1 MLVVWRVAT
10 SQESNMH
17 NDKLRK
23 RTCELI
29 LTVQQLGSSTPGGNT
44 NKTMGGEVP
53 VVHRG
58 SVDKG
63 LLMVSAPTIDALD
76 PEQWLQGVVI
86 MEEANAGRNGW
97 DAKVIAMGPTGDTR
111 YTVQERSG
119 KCGAR
124 GMAEHGRCMDIAVVV
139 RSFSHPGLVRHNGV

>member
-1 MLVVWRVAT
+1 MVCAHGGMPSAVMLVVWRVAT

-53 VVHRG
+53 VGEGRARVSSSRSRRPARKRELVNDLSG
-58 SVDKG
+58 SWLVQTA
-63 LLMVSAPTIDALD
+63 LAPTCPCLGTALKWQLG
-76 PEQWLQGVVI
+76 EVV
-86 MEEANAGRNGW
+86 A
-97 DAKVIAMGPTGDTR
+97 
-111 YTVQERSG
+111 
-119 KCGAR
+119 CG
-124 GMAEHGRCMDIAVVV
+124 
-139 RSFSHPGLVRHNGV
+139 

>member
-10 SQESNMH
+10 SQESNMR

-29 LTVQQLGSSTPGGNT
+29 LNVQQLGSSTPGGNT

-58 SVDKG
+58 SVDEG
-63 LLMVSAPTIDALD
+63 LLMVSVPTIDALD
-76 PEQWLQGVVI
+76 P
-86 MEEANAGRNGW
+86 
-97 DAKVIAMGPTGDTR
+97 
-111 YTVQERSG
+111 
-119 KCGAR
+119 
-124 GMAEHGRCMDIAVVV
+124 
-139 RSFSHPGLVRHNGV
+139 